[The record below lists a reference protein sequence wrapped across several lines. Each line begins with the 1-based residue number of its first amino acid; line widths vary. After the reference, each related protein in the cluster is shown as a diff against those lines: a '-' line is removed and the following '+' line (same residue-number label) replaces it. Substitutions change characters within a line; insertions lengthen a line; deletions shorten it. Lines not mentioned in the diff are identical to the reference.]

1 VISCTERE
9 ALYVLDGLL
18 ENDTDLPIRAH
29 IVDTHGYTDHV
40 FGLCFLL
47 GFSFMP
53 RLKNLAARRL
63 FKPAGSPEE
72 GLFGS
77 RSYAQLDALFSG
89 TSDLNLIAEQ
99 WEGLARVAASLK
111 NRVVSAN
118 VIVRRLVSSS
128 PSNRL
133 AKALTHLGQLVKTIY
148 LLRFLNDSV
157 LRQQVRT
164 QLNRGESR
172 QDVAQRIFFADQG
185 MFRSGDYYQMMNR
198 ASCLSLLSNAVLVY
212 NTLRIA
218 RVLEYAKAQGQEFTP
233 EAIAHVSPLAYRHVI
248 VNGTYD
254 FSLPQS
260 SDAEEKLCV

>member
-1 VISCTERE
+1 MSRISTDSGFR
-9 ALYVLDGLL
+9 DG
-18 ENDTDLPIRAH
+18 
-29 IVDTHGYTDHV
+29 
-40 FGLCFLL
+40 
-47 GFSFMP
+47 
-53 RLKNLAARRL
+53 
-63 FKPAGSPEE
+63 
-72 GLFGS
+72 
-77 RSYAQLDALFSG
+77 Q
-89 TSDLNLIAEQ
+89 
-99 WEGLARVAASLK
+99 AASLK

-148 LLRFLNDSV
+148 LLRFLDDPA

-185 MFRSGDYYQMMNR
+185 MFRSGDYFQMMNR

-212 NTLRIA
+212 NALRIA
-218 RVLEYAKAQGQEFTP
+218 RVLEHAKAQGQEFTP
-233 EAIAHVSPLAYRHVI
+233 EAIAHISPLAYRHLI

-254 FSLPQS
+254 FSPPQTPYIG
-260 SDAEEKLCV
+260 EELCV

>member
-1 VISCTERE
+1 
-9 ALYVLDGLL
+9 
-18 ENDTDLPIRAH
+18 
-29 IVDTHGYTDHV
+29 
-40 FGLCFLL
+40 
-47 GFSFMP
+47 
-53 RLKNLAARRL
+53 
-63 FKPAGSPEE
+63 
-72 GLFGS
+72 
-77 RSYAQLDALFSG
+77 
-89 TSDLNLIAEQ
+89 
-99 WEGLARVAASLK
+99 VAASLK

-148 LLRFLNDSV
+148 VLRFLNDSR

-172 QDVAQRIFFADQG
+172 QDVAQRMFFADQG

-218 RVLEYAKAQGQEFTP
+218 RVLEHAKAQGQECTP

-260 SDAEEKLCV
+260 SDAEERLCV